1 MRRGDEELNACD
13 SDSDIREAQA
23 SFLAALDRRDA
34 KGAAAAYS
42 VDAQLLPP
50 FAEVMAGR
58 DAIEAFWQAG
68 LDTGLAGVEFESLKL
83 ERTDQIA
90 YEVGRYA
97 MHVCPAEGESVAD
110 RGTYV
115 LVHQRQD
122 DGTWRRAV
130 EMFGPER

>member
-1 MRRGDEELNACD
+1 MDAD
-13 SDSDIREAQA
+13 DTDIRKAQA

-34 KGAAAAYS
+34 KGAADAYAP
-42 VDAQLLPP
+42 DARLLPP
-50 FAEVMAGR
+50 FADVMAGR

-68 LDTGLAGVEFESLKL
+68 LDTGLAAVEFESLKI
-83 ERTDQIA
+83 ERTDRIA

-97 MHVCPAEGESVAD
+97 MHVRPEDGESVAD

-122 DGTWRRAV
+122 DGSWRRAV
-130 EMFGPER
+130 EMFGPEGRPAR